1 MMMKCVCVCSCT
13 AVLAGTCFWID
24 TVNIGTTV
32 VVGTFFFLKSTDFQ
46 ELGLELGSDWV
57 RIKICI
63 YLYLLGLGNCD
74 GSS

>member
-1 MMMKCVCVCSCT
+1 M
-13 AVLAGTCFWID
+13 
-24 TVNIGTTV
+24 NIGTTV
-32 VVGTFFFLKSTDFQ
+32 VVGTFFFFFLKSTDFQ